1 MYCFKIGGHSF
12 HSQCVKLVRIRIYSG
27 PPFPEFGLNSHFPAF
42 GQNTEILRLSPYSVQ
57 MPENASQNNSKFG
70 RFLRS
75 EYLKRSFFI
84 EKFKTK
90 NLLLYK
96 IYYLTAICKS

>member
-1 MYCFKIGGHSF
+1 MRKTCPYSDLFWSAF
-12 HSQCVKLVRIRIYSG
+12 SRIR
-27 PPFPEFGLNSHFPAF
+27 
-42 GQNTEILRLSPYSVQ
+42 TEYGERRSISQYSVQ
-57 MPENASQNNSKFG
+57 MPENAGQNNSKFG

-75 EYLKRSFFI
+75 EYLKRSFFF

-90 NLLLYK
+90 SLLLYK